1 MKQYKDSCSL
11 SEVKEIEFDVDTIFI
26 RTNIHIEKKLID
38 NEEVIRWRFDE
49 IQINLMEFVEMLNSK
64 VDKTNSIQED
74 MIVDNAYRVA
84 LLELSAQGISL

>member
-64 VDKTNSIQED
+64 VEKSNKAQDDLIL
-74 MIVDNAYRVA
+74 DNAYRVA
-84 LLELSAQGISL
+84 LLELNAQGIAL

>member
-74 MIVDNAYRVA
+74 MIIDNAYRVA